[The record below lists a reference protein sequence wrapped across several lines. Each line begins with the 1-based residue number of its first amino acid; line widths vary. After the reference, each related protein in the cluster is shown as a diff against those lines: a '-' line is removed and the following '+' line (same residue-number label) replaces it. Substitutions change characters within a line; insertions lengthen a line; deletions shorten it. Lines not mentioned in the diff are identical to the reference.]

1 MSEAYE
7 REQYVPLFLNDQLWL
22 YRSSVTNE
30 RAQTEQR
37 SPQLPVQQ
45 SISPKIGHDRYP
57 W

>member
-57 W
+57 